1 MRRSGFFEAF
11 TGQGLHDFP
20 LRRGE
25 MGKRPQRAIAK
36 SPNEQKDDQ
45 KSDAVRHGAILPCS
59 APFAQPPESPNS
71 LGLKETD

>member
-1 MRRSGFFEAF
+1 
-11 TGQGLHDFP
+11 
-20 LRRGE
+20 